1 MANLK
6 SIGRRIKTASNISQI
21 TKAMEMVAASKMRKA
36 QDRALSSRPYTD
48 RLRQILATLE
58 GRVDP
63 QLHPLLRS
71 KPGGKT
77 LVILL
82 TTDKGLC
89 GPYNT
94 NLFRSL
100 EAFSASVEIVF
111 VSIGKKGSHYLAK
124 TKRQLLAEFPAFPD
138 RFAYEDTLAISQ
150 LALDG
155 FLNGNVSQ
163 VYLGYMRFVN
173 TLSQQPQFSQILP
186 ITGLFTPAATP
197 TGSDLVGKPTRSDP
211 YLLEPSP
218 REILDWLLPYYV
230 ELLIYQ
236 AVLNALASEHSARMV
251 TMKSAHDNATDIVTD
266 LTLDYNRARQTK
278 ITGDLLDVITART
291 ALGE

>member
-6 SIGRRIKTASNISQI
+6 SITRRIKTASNISQI

-48 RLRQILATLE
+48 RLHQILATLE
-58 GRVDP
+58 GRIDP
-63 QLHPLLRS
+63 QLHPLLQAKS
-71 KPGGKT
+71 AGKT

-100 EAFSASVEIVF
+100 ETWVADTKAIDLRF
-111 VSIGKKGSHYLAK
+111 VTIGKKGGSYIAK
-124 TKRQLLAEFPAFPD
+124 TGRDLAAQFPAFPD

-155 FLNGNVSQ
+155 FLKHDIKT
-163 VYLGYMRFVN
+163 VYLGSMRFIN
-173 TLSQQPQFSQILP
+173 TLSQQPQFTQILP
-186 ITGLFTPAATP
+186 IPQLFVPSASPPAASG
-197 TGSDLVGKPTRSDP
+197 TGQ
-211 YLLEPSP
+211 YLLEPSA

-236 AVLNALASEHSARMV
+236 AALNAHASEHSARMA

-278 ITGDLLDVITART
+278 ITSDLLDVITART

>member
-6 SIGRRIKTASNISQI
+6 SITRRIKTASNISQI

-48 RLRQILATLE
+48 RLHQILATLE
-58 GRVDP
+58 GRIDP
-63 QLHPLLRS
+63 QLHPLLQA
-71 KPGGKT
+71 KLAGKT

-100 EAFSASVEIVF
+100 ETWAANTKNVDLRF
-111 VSIGKKGSHYLAK
+111 VTIGKKGGSYIAK
-124 TKRQLLAEFPAFPD
+124 TGRDLAAQFSAFPD

-155 FLNGNVSQ
+155 FLNSDVKQ
-163 VYLGYMRFVN
+163 VYLGYMHFVN
-173 TLSQQPQFSQILP
+173 TLSQQPQFTQILP
-186 ITGLFTPAATP
+186 ITRLFTPLPDAAAAT
-197 TGSDLVGKPTRSDP
+197 SQ
-211 YLLEPSP
+211 YLLEPSA
-218 REILDWLLPYYV
+218 REILNWLLPYYV

-251 TMKSAHDNATDIVTD
+251 TMKSAHDNATDIVAD

-278 ITGDLLDVITART
+278 ITSDLLDVITART

>member
-6 SIGRRIKTASNISQI
+6 SISRRIKTAANISQI
-21 TKAMEMVAASKMRKA
+21 TKAMEMVAASKMRRA

-48 RLRQILATLE
+48 RLYQILGTLE

-63 QLHPLLRS
+63 QLHPLLQA
-71 KPGGKT
+71 KTAGKT

-100 EAFSASVEIVF
+100 ETWVTDTKAIDLRF
-111 VSIGKKGSHYLAK
+111 VTIGKKGSSYIAK
-124 TKRQLLAEFPAFPD
+124 TGRDLAAQFPAFPD

-155 FLNGNVSQ
+155 FLNSDVKQ

-173 TLSQQPQFSQILP
+173 TLSQQPQFTQILP
-186 ITGLFTPAATP
+186 ITQLFAPAT
-197 TGSDLVGKPTRSDP
+197 TSQ
-211 YLLEPSP
+211 YLLEPSA

-236 AVLNALASEHSARMV
+236 AVLNAQASEHSARMV
-251 TMKSAHDNATDIVTD
+251 TMKSAHDNATDIVAD

>member
-21 TKAMEMVAASKMRKA
+21 TKAMEMVAASKMRHA

-155 FLNGNVSQ
+155 FLNGHVSQ

-186 ITGLFTPAATP
+186 ITGLFTPAAPPASGT
-197 TGSDLVGKPTRSDP
+197 SQ

-251 TMKSAHDNATDIVTD
+251 TMKSAHDNATDIVSD

>member
-111 VSIGKKGSHYLAK
+111 VSIGKKGSRYLVK

-155 FLNGNVSQ
+155 FSNGNVSQ

-186 ITGLFTPAATP
+186 ITGLFTPAAPQASGT
-197 TGSDLVGKPTRSDP
+197 SQ